1 MELSKT
7 TRENLSKVST
17 ATLCTQLYKRGFRN
31 VYIQGIS
38 RLTTPS
44 GGNLVGPAF
53 TVRSSPSRGDL
64 DQISAFDDPNH
75 PQRKAIESVP
85 PGHVLVLD
93 CRQEKRV
100 ASGGE
105 ILTTRLKVRG
115 AAGLVS
121 DGPVRDSG
129 SLSQM
134 DFPIY
139 CAGGS
144 APLNLLYHH
153 AIDQNVPVGCGGVA
167 VYPGDIIVGDDE
179 GVGGIPQP
187 GADGGGEGVVVI
199 PQHVADEVAEACE
212 EQEKMEAFIL
222 ERVQGGAKLAG
233 TYPPNDDTKAA
244 FAEWRKK
251 KGI

>member
-1 MELSKT
+1 MDLDPT
-7 TRENLSKVST
+7 TLARLRKVST
-17 ATLCTQLYKRGFRN
+17 ATLCTQLFKRGFRN
-31 VYIQGIS
+31 VFLQGIS

-53 TVRSSPSRGDL
+53 TMRNIPSREDI
-64 DQISAFDDPNH
+64 DQISAFDNPDH

-93 CRQEKRV
+93 CRGEKRV

-129 SLSQM
+129 ALRQL

-144 APLNLLYHH
+144 APLNLLQHH
-153 AIDQNVPVGCGGVA
+153 AIDLNVPIGCGGVP
-167 VYPGDIIVGDDE
+167 VYPDDVVVGDD
-179 GVGGIPQP
+179 
-187 GADGGGEGVVVI
+187 EGVVVI
-199 PQHVADEVAEACE
+199 PQHLADEVAEQGE

-233 TYPPNDDTKAA
+233 TYPPNDETKAA
-244 FAEWRKK
+244 FAQWRKQ

>member
-1 MELSKT
+1 MDLNANTIELL
-7 TRENLSKVST
+7 RHVST

-31 VYIQGIS
+31 VFIQGIS

-44 GGNLVGPAF
+44 QGNLVGPAY
-53 TVRSSPSRGDL
+53 TMRNIPSREDL

-93 CRQEKRV
+93 CRRETRV
-100 ASGGE
+100 ASGGQ
-105 ILTTRLKVRG
+105 ILTTRLQVRG

-129 SLSQM
+129 AIAQM
-134 DFPIY
+134 DFPVF

-144 APLNLLYHH
+144 APLNLLQHH
-153 AIDQNVPVGCGGVA
+153 AIDLNVPIGCGGVA
-167 VYPGDIIVGDDE
+167 VYPGDVIVGDD
-179 GVGGIPQP
+179 
-187 GADGGGEGVVVI
+187 EGVVVI
-199 PQHVADEVAEACE
+199 PQHLADEIAVDAV
-212 EQEKMEAFIL
+212 EQEKMEVFIL
-222 ERVQGGAKLAG
+222 ERVQQGAKLAG
-233 TYPPNDDTKAA
+233 TYPPNADTKAA
-244 FAEWRKK
+244 FQAWREE

>member
-1 MELSKT
+1 M
-7 TRENLSKVST
+7 
-17 ATLCTQLYKRGFRN
+17 
-31 VYIQGIS
+31 
-38 RLTTPS
+38 
-44 GGNLVGPAF
+44 
-53 TVRSSPSRGDL
+53 
-64 DQISAFDDPNH
+64 
-75 PQRKAIESVP
+75 P

-144 APLNLLYHH
+144 APLNLLHHH
-153 AIDQNVPVGCGGVA
+153 AIDQNIPIGCGGVA

-179 GVGGIPQP
+179 GV
-187 GADGGGEGVVVI
+187 VVI
-199 PQHVADEVAEACE
+199 PQHLADEVAEQCE